1 MCSVIKTDSKL
12 CTIVDVAVGQ
22 LTAQL
27 QAYCLTRMGRAL
39 RASIPSVT
47 DYLSKIEKSEFCNE
61 QIF

>member
-12 CTIVDVAVGQ
+12 CTIVDVAVGWVA
-22 LTAQL
+22 AQL
-27 QAYCLTRMGRAL
+27 QTYCLRRKATAL

-47 DYLSKIEKSEFCNE
+47 GYLSKIEKSELCIE